1 PAAAVHAAARGAAR
15 VARPRRARRSRHH
28 AVGGPGPA
36 DRRALRRRVGAT
48 GARRGHGARRR
59 VDSAGRTRRV
69 GWRGRRPRPCRRA
82 DHLARTA
89 GRVMVPKP
97 VIVTDYDP
105 RWPIWFEEL
114 ARVYRRA
121 LGALVVTVEHVG
133 STSVPGLAA
142 KPILDIDI
150 VIPSRAVLPDVVAG
164 LAALGYRHQGD
175 RGIPGRDSFARDGDD
190 W

>member
-1 PAAAVHAAARGAAR
+1 
-15 VARPRRARRSRHH
+15 
-28 AVGGPGPA
+28 
-36 DRRALRRRVGAT
+36 
-48 GARRGHGARRR
+48 
-59 VDSAGRTRRV
+59 
-69 GWRGRRPRPCRRA
+69 
-82 DHLARTA
+82 
-89 GRVMVPKP
+89 MVPKP

-190 W
+190 WPAHHLYVCAADAPALAQHLRFRDWLRTHADGAAAYAQLKRRLAELHRDDRERYTVAKSGFIERALAAGHFIF